1 MNTFLK
7 VLQFESVSKKTKL
20 KEDSTNDIVQKKI
33 IRYTDLPLQSS
44 DLIEHENNHKILG
57 ANTTVIKEPSEISTS
72 TEDYVTATDSTS
84 YTTTPTQGPS
94 VTSNSF
100 DSESSKHSLPN
111 PIFDHDVSTPK
122 KSKVRFTT
130 TNANV

>member
-1 MNTFLK
+1 MNDT
-7 VLQFESVSKKTKL
+7 
-20 KEDSTNDIVQKKI
+20 VQKKI

-44 DLIEHENNHKILG
+44 DITEHRKNHKSLG
-57 ANTTVIKEPSEISTS
+57 TNTIVIKEPSEISTS

-94 VTSNSF
+94 VTSSSF

-111 PIFDHDVSTPK
+111 PIFDHDVSTLKIYIPIYYHEK
-122 KSKVRFTT
+122 KCGC
-130 TNANV
+130 